1 MSDNIKDAPRINIRV
16 PEDLL
21 TRIDLEAER
30 RILSRNALVLMGL
43 ELLIER
49 FDQME
54 NSIG

>member
-43 ELLIER
+43 ELLIAR
-49 FDQME
+49 FDELE